1 MSPECIHEC
10 TSTKSRDLHFNE
22 FHESIA
28 WFTVNFHQTF
38 GLFLAYIC
46 IFNENIF
53 GIIFHQKYF
62 RKKIVIDKI
71 RTRDWNNLLMIE
83 IPFVLTVGSIW
94 RGDEIFL
101 KAPEKIMIYLDESEI
116 FCLIKNTG
124 FTKLTGIINGPN
136 LTMGRNWH

>member
-1 MSPECIHEC
+1 M
-10 TSTKSRDLHFNE
+10 
-22 FHESIA
+22 
-28 WFTVNFHQTF
+28 
-38 GLFLAYIC
+38 AYIC
-46 IFNENIF
+46 VFNENIF

-62 RKKIVIDKI
+62 RKKIVIGKI

-136 LTMGRNWH
+136 LTMGRN

>member
-22 FHESIA
+22 IHESIA

-62 RKKIVIDKI
+62 RKKIVIGKI
-71 RTRDWNNLLMIE
+71 RTRDWNNLLTIE

-116 FCLIKNTG
+116 FCFLDLLN
-124 FTKLTGIINGPN
+124 
-136 LTMGRNWH
+136 